1 MVMKRLHALF
11 NAPDSTV
18 ILETVILET
27 VILETVILETVI
39 LETVIDLTTTAAEQ
53 P

>member
-39 LETVIDLTTTAAEQ
+39 DLTTTAAEQ